1 VIRPARLIEAG
12 VIGLIIPLHFTMS
25 AALGAALG
33 NPWVGNTLFQFVGA
47 AVSVLIARG
56 ELTGEISG
64 RIRSTPRWLWLG
76 GAISAAGILGTTI
89 LIPRIGAGN
98 FQTLFVFAGISS
110 GTVISHFGFLS
121 SPVARIN
128 LIRVAGIIIMGI
140 GAALAILGR
149 IPFVD

>member
-1 VIRPARLIEAG
+1 MRTARLIEAG
-12 VIGLIIPLHFTMS
+12 VIGVIIPLHFTMS

-33 NPWVGNTLFQFVGA
+33 NPLVGNALFQAVGA
-47 AVSVLIARG
+47 LVSLLIARG
-56 ELTGEISG
+56 ELSREISG
-64 RIRSTPRWLWLG
+64 KIRSVPRWLWLG
-76 GAISAAGILGTTI
+76 GAIAAGGILGTTI

-98 FQTLFVFAGISS
+98 FQTLFVFAGIST

-128 LIRVAGIIIMGI
+128 FMRVAGIIIMGI
-140 GAALAILGR
+140 GASLAILGR